1 MTNPARQRLAIVGY
15 GLIGA
20 SLAASLKRAGFSGD
34 IVAVVRSAASAE
46 QALSQGFVDQATTD
60 MQAGVANA
68 DVVLLSVPVLAM
80 RSVMQTVAPML
91 SSTTVLTDA
100 GSVKQPFIDDA
111 RAVFGSLKQIV
122 PGHPIAGREKSGMA
136 AADAALYQ
144 GRRVLL
150 TPTDE
155 TDSKAVSRVS
165 ELWDLAGATVECME
179 ATHHDRVLA
188 ATSHLPHVLAFAM
201 VDTLATQQ
209 EAEEIFRYAA
219 GGFRD
224 FTRIASS
231 DPVMWRDICLSN
243 RDPVLA
249 SMDAFSAHLE
259 ALRTAIAEA
268 DGEAIESILRRARL
282 ARDIY
287 SAE

>member
-165 ELWDLAGATVECME
+165 ELWVLAGATVECME

-201 VDTLATQQ
+201 VDTLATQH